1 MTADADSGF
10 RAFSWDG
17 ALVRHSTL
25 EAALAAVR
33 ADKPT
38 WIDLLGRNA
47 DNDRLLGADGLD
59 LHPLVIEDI
68 FSDNERPKA
77 EEFGEYLY
85 VCVHAPAYVP
95 ADDHRDTIELVEMDI
110 VTGDSYCLTHHR
122 LPSPAIDAVIEE
134 LERTGRGLRRGAA
147 WIGHTVLDRLI
158 DDYMPLLDR
167 LDEEVEG
174 LENRVLTGVQ
184 EDVLPRIFANKRQL
198 QQLRRVAV
206 HQKEVLHRLGRGE
219 FARIPEALT
228 PFYRDVYDH
237 FSRVHDLAESYRD
250 VISSA
255 MEAYLSVQS
264 NRMNAI
270 MKTLTLTATIFLP
283 LSFVVG
289 YYGMNFEHMPELH
302 TRWGYPL
309 VIALLVTVVVGML
322 ALYRR
327 KKWL

>member
-1 MTADADSGF
+1 MSAESGF

-17 ALVRHSTL
+17 ALVRHKTL
-25 EAALAAVR
+25 DDALAAIR
-33 ADKPT
+33 AEKPT
-38 WIDLLGRNA
+38 WIDLLGRCPE
-47 DNDRLLGADGLD
+47 NDHLLGPQGLD

-85 VCVHAPAYVP
+85 VCVHGPASVP
-95 ADDHRDTIELVEMDI
+95 DEDPETIDLVEMDL
-110 VTGDSYCLTHHR
+110 VTGDSYCVTHHR
-122 LPSPAIDAVIEE
+122 LPSRAIDAVIEE
-134 LERTGRGLRRGAA
+134 LERTGRGLQKGAA
-147 WIGHTVLDRLI
+147 WIGHAVLDRLI

-174 LENRVLTGVQ
+174 LENTVLSGTQ
-184 EDVLPRIFANKRQL
+184 EDVLPRIFQSKRQL

-219 FARIPEALT
+219 FSRIPEALT

-237 FSRVHDLAESYRD
+237 FARVHDLAESYRD

-283 LSFVVG
+283 LSFVAG
-289 YYGMNFEHMPELH
+289 FYGMNFEHMPELH
-302 TRWGYPL
+302 SRWGYPL
-309 VIALLVTVVVGML
+309 VIALLVCIVIGML
-322 ALYRR
+322 MLYRR